1 MVRQILAGAK
11 RRAADRGYET
21 REFWLHELGLSHAR
35 CSERLHAR
43 GIHGLLM
50 GPSSDLQLEL
60 ELKREWFSVARL
72 GSARVTPALHRVVV
86 EQFYAVMLASQK
98 A

>member
-1 MVRQILAGAK
+1 
-11 RRAADRGYET
+11 
-21 REFWLHELGLSHAR
+21 
-35 CSERLHAR
+35 
-43 GIHGLLM
+43 M

-60 ELKREWFSVARL
+60 ELKREWFSVVRL

-86 EQFYAVMLASQK
+86 EQFFAVMLASQK

>member
-1 MVRQILAGAK
+1 
-11 RRAADRGYET
+11 
-21 REFWLHELGLSHAR
+21 
-35 CSERLHAR
+35 
-43 GIHGLLM
+43 M

-86 EQFYAVMLASQK
+86 EQFFAVMLASQK